1 MAYEVENITAPTAGQ
16 ENGRFGVRSEE
27 IVIDRIERPKVQS
40 KAVTPPVASGTAAP
54 TEVPPP
60 GATTSLSAGA
70 AALARREQAFRRE
83 QLALKQQLEQS
94 TASSKELEELR
105 ALKKKLE
112 DKDFTELEKYAPYDE
127 YTDYHISKLNGIS
140 PEQEA
145 IKEVKTELDALKKT
159 QADASE
165 KAKQLALSERKKIVL
180 DLVDKSAD
188 FVSIKELKMQ
198 DAVVKHIVESWE
210 KDGVDL
216 TPEEACK
223 EVEAELV
230 EYAKKW
236 TGLSKLKV
244 APEAVVETA
253 GKGKPLPPLK
263 PAIQTLTNSM
273 AATGEIKLPKK
284 SYANMSEVER
294 YKEAA
299 RRVQEQRELKS
310 RKA

>member
-1 MAYEVENITAPTAGQ
+1 MAYEVEPIAAPATGQ

-27 IVIDRIERPKVQS
+27 IVIDRAERPKIQS
-40 KAVTPPVASGTAAP
+40 KAVQPPGASGTAAP
-54 TEVPPP
+54 PEASAP
-60 GATTSLSAGA
+60 GGTTTLSAGA

-83 QLALKQQLEQS
+83 QLALKQQLEAS

-112 DKDFTELEKYAPYDE
+112 AKDFTELEKYAPYDE
-127 YTDYHISKLNGIS
+127 YTDYHISKLNGVS

-145 IKEVKTELDALKKT
+145 IKEVKTELDALKKS

-165 KAKQLALSERKKIVL
+165 KAKQAALSERKKVVL
-180 DLVDKSAD
+180 DIVEKSED
-188 FVSIKELKMQ
+188 FSSIKELKMQ

-236 TGLSKLKV
+236 SGLSKLKT
-244 APEAVVETA
+244 APSAEVTQ
-253 GKGKPLPPLK
+253 GKKPLPPLK
-263 PAIQTLTNSM
+263 QAVTTLTNSM
-273 AATGEIKLPKK
+273 AATGETKLPKK
-284 SYANMSEVER
+284 SYANMSENER
-294 YKEAA
+294 YRAA
-299 RRVQEQRELKS
+299 LQRVQEERDLKS